1 MLQNPIL
8 FPKQPFATLV
18 YDDVDV
24 ALKVRYVGSQ
34 ASASITVSAAGD
46 ITFKHGAVGALVVD
60 PTIDSGGDDPGV
72 IDVSDASANTYGEVV
87 DLINA
92 SANWEAYLVGGLRAD
107 NANASTGSLLARTE
121 TTLVPKATEVDL
133 YQDTSKVLNM
143 SIRVG
148 TRTKVTGTEE
158 KGAAEIFSIISTN
171 TYASGTSLI
180 KVYEVN
186 EIDKSETLVYQK
198 AGGATTVEQTQTF
211 VSNGRGSLGVSKQ
224 GNHLVVRIVGSAA
237 CTGNITVVGA
247 VAKGL

>member
-8 FPKQPFATLV
+8 FPKQPFAKLV
-18 YDDVDV
+18 ADDGDV

-34 ASASITVSAAGD
+34 ASASVTVSSSGD

-60 PTIDSGGDDPGV
+60 PTINSGGDDPGV
-72 IDVSDASANTYGEVV
+72 IDVSDATANTFGEVV

-92 SANWEAYLVGGLRAD
+92 SANWEAYLVGALRSD
-107 NANASTGSLLARTE
+107 NSNASAGSLLARTE
-121 TTLVPKATEVDL
+121 TTLTPKSTEVDL
-133 YQDTSKVLNM
+133 YNDTSKVLNL
-143 SIRVG
+143 SVRVG
-148 TRTKVTGTEE
+148 VRTTVTGSEE

-171 TYASGTSLI
+171 TYASGTSI
-180 KVYEVN
+180 VKIYEVN

-237 CTGNITVVGA
+237 CTGNMTVVGA